1 MKYFCQKKSNE
12 ILKYMNKVTWSLFIY
27 KGEIA
32 DTTFSSSLK
41 REAVSCSRNIS
52 ERANTEKMCPR
63 VAEE

>member
-1 MKYFCQKKSNE
+1 
-12 ILKYMNKVTWSLFIY
+12 MNKVTWSLFIY

-32 DTTFSSSLK
+32 NTTFSSSLK